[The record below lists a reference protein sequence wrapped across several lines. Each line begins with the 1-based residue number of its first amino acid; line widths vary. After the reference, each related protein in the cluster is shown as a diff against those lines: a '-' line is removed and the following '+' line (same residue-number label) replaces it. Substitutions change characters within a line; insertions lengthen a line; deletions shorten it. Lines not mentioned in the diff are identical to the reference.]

1 MKEKEIGEIIM
12 KAIEKMVENEKDE
25 SWKAEAIL
33 ALDERIAA
41 FNKIVYK
48 SFTQYPELN

>member
-1 MKEKEIGEIIM
+1 MKEKEIGEIIV
-12 KAIEKMVENEKDE
+12 KAIEKMVEQEKDE

-41 FNKIVYK
+41 FNKLVYK